1 MRSHRTLGNFGHES
15 RYFAEFV
22 TGGGATVNLVLSV
35 VRFYTA
41 MLESNPLITKSV
53 TCSGVAALGNVISQ
67 VMQQKVKIYA
77 IPIYNSFDTYPMATL
92 PPLPRSTLTRRRA
105 GI

>member
-1 MRSHRTLGNFGHES
+1 MRSHGTLRKFWQES
-15 RYFAEFV
+15 RYFTDFV
-22 TGGGATVNLVLSV
+22 TGGATVNIVLSM
-35 VRFYTA
+35 VRFYTV

-77 IPIYNSFDTYPMATL
+77 IIIYNSFDTYPMATL

>member
-1 MRSHRTLGNFGHES
+1 MSALSKPSYLIGTSAKGMYSSSTSGSSFLQYSYHST
-15 RYFAEFV
+15 EFM
-22 TGGGATVNLVLSV
+22 TSGTTVNIVLSM

-67 VMQQKVKIYA
+67 LMQQKVRTQI
-77 IPIYNSFDTYPMATL
+77 T
-92 PPLPRSTLTRRRA
+92 
-105 GI
+105 

>member
-1 MRSHRTLGNFGHES
+1 MTSGT
-15 RYFAEFV
+15 
-22 TGGGATVNLVLSV
+22 TVNIVLSM

-67 VMQQKVKIYA
+67 LMQQKVRTQI
-77 IPIYNSFDTYPMATL
+77 T
-92 PPLPRSTLTRRRA
+92 
-105 GI
+105 